1 MPVEFRSFVNRQGS
15 KKAAMKPID
24 DITIKPTPKIFVA
37 CDLGDTAPVWGYILK
52 QQGLI
57 VILESKVEKA
67 LERWSVE
74 MPELI
79 VIDIEVVRHDP
90 LELCKKF
97 RAISV
102 APILLF
108 LPAYH
113 ETQILDAYVIGV
125 DDVIVKPV
133 SPPIFLAK
141 IQAWMRR
148 TWVMPIDGLNLVK
161 AGRYRLMPLSRCIV
175 DPNGEQI
182 KLTNLEFRLLHLLM
196 SRPLHVFMAEEI
208 IQAIWGGYGNSD
220 HVLLKNVV
228 YRLRKKIEMNQGNP
242 VIIQTWPGGYSF
254 NG

>member
-1 MPVEFRSFVNRQGS
+1 MQVEFRSFVNRQGS
-15 KKAAMKPID
+15 KKVVMIPID
-24 DITIKPTPKIFVA
+24 DTAIKQPPKIFVI

-57 VILESKVEKA
+57 VIMEPKVEKA
-67 LERWSVE
+67 LERWSAE

-79 VIDIEVVRHDP
+79 VIDIEVAKHDP

-102 APILLF
+102 APVLLF

-113 ETQILDAYVIGV
+113 ETQILDAYALGV

-133 SPPIFLAK
+133 SPPIFMAK

-148 TWVMPIDGLNLVK
+148 TWVMPIDSLNLVK
-161 AGRYRLMPLSRCIV
+161 AGRYRLVPLLRCII
-175 DPNGEQI
+175 DPNEEQI

-196 SRPLHVFMAEEI
+196 SRPSHVFMAEEI
-208 IQAIWGGYGNSD
+208 IQAIWGGYENGD

-228 YRLRKKIEMNQGNP
+228 YRLRRKIEMDPGNP
-242 VIIQTWPGGYSF
+242 VVIQTWPRGYSF